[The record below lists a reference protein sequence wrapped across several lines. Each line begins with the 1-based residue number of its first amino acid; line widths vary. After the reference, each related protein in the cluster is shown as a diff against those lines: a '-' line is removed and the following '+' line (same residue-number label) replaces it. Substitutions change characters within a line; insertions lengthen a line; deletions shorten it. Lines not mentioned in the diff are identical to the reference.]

1 MFLAMTFISSSSV
14 LSLSKLFTKNVFCD
28 GKNVIQ
34 LGNGLLLLNNASY
47 IVLPS
52 PSKSKV
58 FSENENWLV
67 LPSLFFLTIGF

>member
-1 MFLAMTFISSSSV
+1 MTFISNSSV

-34 LGNGLLLLNNASY
+34 LGSGLLLLKNASY

-58 FSENENWLV
+58 FSEKKTD
-67 LPSLFFLTIGF
+67 LFYLHYFF